1 LPFGRQSEVSSRI
14 NEVPSIIESDPK
26 DSPQSPLVS
35 ISSFEYPMAART
47 GKIEGSLLFAVDIGK
62 DGRARFVETVSDTSA
77 SPYLK
82 DFSVEHIRK
91 WNFKPEE
98 RFITVQMIYSI
109 AR

>member
-1 LPFGRQSEVSSRI
+1 
-14 NEVPSIIESDPK
+14 
-26 DSPQSPLVS
+26 
-35 ISSFEYPMAART
+35 MAART